1 MATTTRAD
9 ATQVILRPFSDIARH
24 PRSGALGAGR
34 AIAEGA
40 HRPAPSA
47 PLTITRRIARAA
59 LEAAALAVFLLAV
72 VTWAAVLMGRV

>member
-9 ATQVILRPFSDIARH
+9 ANQVILRPFSDIARY

-47 PLTITRRIARAA
+47 PFVIAGRIARAT
-59 LEAAALAVFLLAV
+59 LEAAALVVFLVAV